1 MDFIFVD
8 SFLNL
13 KEMNSILFEDKIL
26 FETPVI
32 FYIQV
37 SWFLY
42 FLSVGQELNTLK
54 PTNKNVYIAQT
65 LVRGRE

>member
-32 FYIQV
+32 FYILCIGFFMIFGDHCRLGF
-37 SWFLY
+37 W
-42 FLSVGQELNTLK
+42 G
-54 PTNKNVYIAQT
+54 
-65 LVRGRE
+65 